1 MAKKS
6 LLIIVLAILLIGLL
20 LLGILRSGT
29 HTNKT
34 TTEVNLYQKQAN
46 KICKML
52 DDAFTLYKN
61 KQSKKAYTLAESAYW
76 DVYDNV
82 LEIKYRSYATP
93 AYIFGVEGK
102 FHAASTALA
111 APISAKNTAAITTQI
126 KALCTEVNAEV
137 AYLNKHS

>member
-1 MAKKS
+1 MAKKT
-6 LLIIVLAILLIGLL
+6 LLVIVLAILLIGLL

-29 HTNKT
+29 HTNKMA
-34 TTEVNLYQKQAN
+34 TEVNLYQKQAD

-52 DDAFTLYKN
+52 DNAFTLYKG
-61 KQSKKAYTLAESAYW
+61 KQSKKAYDLAESAYW

-102 FHAASTALA
+102 FHAASTLMTV
-111 APISAKNTAAITTQI
+111 PITAKNTADISTQI
-126 KALCTEVNAEV
+126 KALCTEVNAEA